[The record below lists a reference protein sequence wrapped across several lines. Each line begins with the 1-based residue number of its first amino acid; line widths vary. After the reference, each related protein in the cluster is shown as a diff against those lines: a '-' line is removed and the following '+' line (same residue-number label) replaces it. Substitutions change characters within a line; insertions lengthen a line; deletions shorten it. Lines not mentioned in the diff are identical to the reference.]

1 MASQYRLKINP
12 RIRQDMR
19 LVPARIKADVIA
31 AIDDLINDPYPPQ
44 AEELRD
50 HYRGIYKIKIDGWRI
65 FYTVDEADKSIFLVN
80 VQRRTLDTYTSLF
93 E

>member
-1 MASQYRLKINP
+1 MRLVP
-12 RIRQDMR
+12 ERIRQD
-19 LVPARIKADVIA
+19 VIT
-31 AIDDLINDPYPPQ
+31 AIDDLTDEPYPPQ

-65 FYTVDEADKSIFLVN
+65 FYTVNENDKTILLVS
-80 VQRRTLDTYTSLF
+80 VKRRTPDTYTSLF